1 MIAQN
6 DVVYGTGNGRELRV
20 DIFPAN
26 GRQNYRTAVLQL
38 HGGRWRYGNRKMM
51 ADHARSL
58 SALGF
63 TCLPTEY
70 RLLGEASWPAAV
82 HDVKAAIRWTRA
94 NADRLDVDPNRI
106 ALQGCSAG
114 AYLALMAAGTNGRLE
129 WEGDGGHSTV
139 PSIINAIVSI
149 YPVTLFK
156 KDWPGCYHGDAPIAA
171 PDDSLPA
178 SVLLENKLT
187 VDTLREISPYSYVT
201 PHFPPTALWHG
212 GADAYV
218 PPSHSIR
225 MYEALVHAG
234 VVADLHLVA
243 EVAHVFDFA
252 PSHLATVQQAT
263 ALFLRRTI
271 SDPQALQGELA
282 GVGTLLKTKV
292 DEFNLPR

>member
-1 MIAQN
+1 MAMQY
-6 DVVYGTGNGRELRV
+6 DVVYGTGNGRELCV
-20 DIFPAN
+20 DIFPAT
-26 GRQNYRTAVLQL
+26 GTQNYRTAVLQL

-63 TCLPTEY
+63 TCLPSEY
-70 RLLGEASWPAAV
+70 RLLGEAPWPAAL

-114 AYLALMAAGTNGRLE
+114 AYLALMAAATNGRAE
-129 WEGDGGHSTV
+129 WEGHGGNAQVSST
-139 PSIINAIVSI
+139 INAIISI

-156 KDWPGCYHGDAPIAA
+156 QDWPGCYNGDAPIAA
-171 PDDSLPA
+171 SDGYLPA
-178 SVLLENKLT
+178 SLLLEDKLT
-187 VDTLREISPYSYVT
+187 EEQVQAISPYSYVT
-201 PHFPPTALWHG
+201 PHFPSTALWHG
-212 GADAYV
+212 GADTYV

-225 MYEALVHAG
+225 MYEALVRAG
-234 VVADLHLVA
+234 VIADLHLIA
-243 EVAHVFDFA
+243 GVAHVFDFA
-252 PSHLATVQQAT
+252 PSHLATVQHAT

-271 SDPQALQGELA
+271 SDPKAMQEEIA
-282 GVGTLLKTKV
+282 GVGTMLKTKV